1 MKAKNTFYKQKWKMR
16 ATKGKTRKW
25 GISGNLRAV
34 RKTFEKTGGNC
45 QSSDI
50 SELPIVRE
58 SMTGLNIRN

>member
-1 MKAKNTFYKQKWKMR
+1 MENESYP
-16 ATKGKTRKW
+16 KGKLEDGESLVTC
-25 GISGNLRAV
+25 AV